1 MNRQLRIDEVLTRN
15 RSFKKKDLVKI
26 SNLKEVFSNLRDYA
40 AGNLTGITRDETIAQ
55 NLIRLLFIKLYDEN
69 QESEICNFAFL
80 EGESIIQLESKI
92 FKMFELVKTT
102 YKELFDKEEQIQ
114 IKGYDLAYMVAAL
127 QDYSITDSD
136 RDVIVDAFEELI
148 GRSFRGGEGQFFT
161 PQNVVNMMVDVLDI
175 KDGERIIDP
184 ACGSGGFLVSAYRKT
199 NLDKKSIKIY
209 GIDKDTYLAKIC
221 NTYLTILGSKSHN
234 IFNENTL
241 DLPSNWKLQSQKV
254 LQDEKF
260 DVVITNPPF
269 GAKIPIIGKN
279 LLSSYQLG
287 HYWKNEKEDWLV
299 TKEVREKQ
307 PPQILFIEKCMNLL
321 KEGGRM
327 GIVLPEG
334 IFGNPSDRYIWEYLN
349 KISDIFGVI
358 SLNQEAFQP
367 STHTK
372 TSVLFLKKIKPT
384 NQKIFMAVC
393 KNIGHNKNG
402 KTLYKTDS
410 AGDFILNRDGEKII
424 SDDLPA
430 ITDSFLR
437 FKNKEKITRSD
448 LTYLV
453 DKKNIKEKI
462 YIPEYYDPTIGK
474 ITRSNSKINF
484 ISVEQLIADG
494 LIEISRGNEIG
505 SENYGTGEIPFVRT
519 SDLVNWEIK
528 LNPIK
533 GVSEEIYNQYKDQ
546 QDIREKDILFVS
558 DGTFLIGSSSFVTSL
573 DTKIVI
579 QSHVKK
585 IRCLDEKLLNSYYL
599 FYLLNTKVV
608 RKQILSK
615 TFVQATIST
624 LGNRFLELKLPFFKD
639 LNQQSKTIASM
650 KKLIIQKTKIREQAQ
665 FIIESSI

>member
-1 MNRQLRIDEVLTRN
+1 MNRQLRFDEVLTKN

-26 SNLKEVFSNLRDYA
+26 NNLKEVFSNLRDYA
-40 AGNLTGITRDETIAQ
+40 AGNLSGITRDETIAQ
-55 NLIRLLFIKLYDEN
+55 NLIRILFIKLYDEK

-80 EGESIIQLESKI
+80 EGESIIQFESKI

-102 YKELFDKEEQIQ
+102 YKELFDKEEKIQ

-161 PQNVVNMMVDVLDI
+161 PQNVVNMMVDVLEI

-199 NLDKKSIKIY
+199 SLDKKSIKIY

-241 DLPSNWKLQSQKV
+241 DLPSNWKFHSQKV

-269 GAKIPIIGKN
+269 GAKIPIMGKN

-287 HYWKNEKEDWLV
+287 HYWKNEEEGWVV

-410 AGDFILNRDGEKII
+410 AGDFILNRDGEKILA
-424 SDDLPA
+424 DDLPA

-437 FKNKEKITRSD
+437 FINKEKITSSN
-448 LTYLV
+448 LSYLV

-474 ITRSNSKINF
+474 ITKSNSKINF
-484 ISVEQLIADG
+484 ITVEQLIADG

-546 QDIREKDILFVS
+546 QDIRENDILFVS

-585 IRCLDEKLLNSYYL
+585 IRSLDEKLLNSYYL

-608 RKQILSK
+608 KKQILSK

-639 LNQQSKTIASM
+639 LNEQSKIIASM
-650 KKLIIQKTKIREQAQ
+650 KKLIIQKTKNREQAQ